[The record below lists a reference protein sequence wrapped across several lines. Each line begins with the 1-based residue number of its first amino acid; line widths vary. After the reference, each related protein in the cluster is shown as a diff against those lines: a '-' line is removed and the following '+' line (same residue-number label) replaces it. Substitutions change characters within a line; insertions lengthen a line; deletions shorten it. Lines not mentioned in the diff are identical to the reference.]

1 MLLPL
6 RGSASALPVRKP
18 PSAACMCVGYSKQP
32 TRENAHRLVSSDS
45 SGSKCVFVLSLWEMW
60 VGILQTPHL
69 HLLLLLRSLLPLLH
83 FLPVRLL
90 QFLF

>member
-1 MLLPL
+1 MVVML
-6 RGSASALPVRKP
+6 RGSASAPAVRDP
-18 PSAACMCVGYSKQP
+18 LSHQPMCKQP